1 MILRGPAV
9 VQIGAQVLYS
19 EGDIKVTPERKTFD
33 MNVSMFGKV
42 DEREDSFLY
51 KVSFTPAG
59 IASAAYFLALY
70 PEAYRNPSIGSTI
83 FGSSDTALVIWTIA
97 GQKLTLNRAALT
109 KMPDLSFAA
118 NKPLYGECEF
128 TAIGTSDEGWD
139 TAGHFA
145 AVAADAFDDTS
156 FDPTQLMTLVYSAS
170 YGSTAP
176 WDAIKTEAGFVF
188 SFDLAFK
195 EVPSDDRGI
204 ADMTHAGL
212 SVSAK
217 CIPHGVTEADLI
229 AIMGVQGTGA
239 GRGRSIFRDPED
251 LMLVAGELEPFITL
265 NNAAV
270 KVAPQQFGVESNRAG
285 EIEFVAT
292 RNSFT
297 AGVPNAVFDVGITPE
312 AEA

>member
-9 VQIGAQVLYS
+9 IQIGAQVLYS

-33 MNVSMFGKV
+33 KNVGMFGKV
-42 DEREDSFLY
+42 DECEDTFLH
-51 KVSFTPAG
+51 KVGFTPAG
-59 IASAAYFLALY
+59 IASAAYFATLY
-70 PEAYRNPSIGSTI
+70 PAAYRNPLIGSTI
-83 FGSSDTALVIWTIA
+83 FGNTDTDIYIWTLA
-97 GQKLTLNRAALT
+97 GKKWQGKRAALT
-109 KMPDLSFAA
+109 KMPDLTFAA

-128 TAIGTSDEGWD
+128 TAIGKSGEGRD
-139 TAGHFA
+139 TAGHYA
-145 AVAADAFDDTS
+145 AVTDAAFNDTS
-156 FDPTQLMTLVYSAS
+156 FDPTKLMTLVYAAS
-170 YGSTAP
+170 YGAVAP

-188 SFDLAFK
+188 SFDLK
-195 EVPSDDRGI
+195 LSEVPSDELGI

-239 GRGRSIFRDPED
+239 GRGKSIFRAPQD

-265 NNAAV
+265 KNAAV
-270 KVAPQQFGVESNRAG
+270 KTAPQQFGVEANRAG

-297 AGVPNAVFDVGITPE
+297 AGAPNAVFDVGITPE
-312 AEA
+312 A